1 MSSHGIAIEMKQL
14 TKRYHRLTAV
24 DQLDL
29 VIEPGKLFGF
39 IGPNGAGKT
48 TTLRMLA
55 GLLEATSG
63 EIWLNGQ
70 NISRD
75 VSAAR
80 WQVGYM
86 PDFFGVYE
94 DMKVWE
100 YLDFFARCYR
110 LDSARRAHVVDEL
123 LGLVD
128 LANRRNAWVQSL
140 SRGMRQRLCL
150 AHALLRQGDAN
161 SAQQAFAIVESVLE
175 MQERHPWNPHRGN
188 WPRWVGD
195 TEVTDLNSAPFI
207 LQWMIPMLLSFG
219 HQFPSDLLV
228 RCRECLRLALEAAHE
243 QAIMHRDLK
252 PGNIKLTEDGQAKVL
267 DFGLAKVF
275 TFQPDRPESTTAI
288 LGSEAATVT
297 TEGAIVGSPL
307 YMMAATSTCWTATF
321 ASLSETLSSAARSAR
336 SRD

>member
-150 AHALLRQGDAN
+150 AHALVHDPQILLLDEPASGLDPRARVEMRELLKELSAMGKTIVISSHILSELADMCNQVGIIEKGHLLFSGPPQQLNHYQQDHRQ
-161 SAQQAFAIVESVLE
+161 
-175 MQERHPWNPHRGN
+175 
-188 WPRWVGD
+188 
-195 TEVTDLNSAPFI
+195 
-207 LQWMIPMLLSFG
+207 
-219 HQFPSDLLV
+219 
-228 RCRECLRLALEAAHE
+228 LRLRTLADDKAVEAALGDFLGVTGCQSTDQGWQVDFSGDDEALAGLLTHLVERKIPVIHFSERANDLEA
-243 QAIMHRDLK
+243 
-252 PGNIKLTEDGQAKVL
+252 
-267 DFGLAKVF
+267 VF
-275 TFQPDRPESTTAI
+275 MQI
-288 LGSEAATVT
+288 
-297 TEGAIVGSPL
+297 
-307 YMMAATSTCWTATF
+307 TSG
-321 ASLSETLSSAARSAR
+321 EIE
-336 SRD
+336 